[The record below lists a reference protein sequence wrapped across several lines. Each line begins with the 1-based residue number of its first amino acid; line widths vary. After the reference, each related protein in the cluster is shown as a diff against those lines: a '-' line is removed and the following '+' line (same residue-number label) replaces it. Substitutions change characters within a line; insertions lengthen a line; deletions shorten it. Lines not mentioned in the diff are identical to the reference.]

1 MPDTSLTADTSAVD
15 RLTEFTD
22 NWQTLDREERVEAF
36 HSLDSVRAG
45 DFFLGLETSE
55 RAALIEGLTA
65 QEQRVWLRLLPGDEA
80 ADLLQS
86 VEDELRPA
94 LLGLLDYS
102 MRAEVEALMIY
113 REDVA
118 GGKMNPRYARVS
130 PEMTAQQAL
139 AYLRFQAAEQIPL
152 ISYVYVVTPD
162 DRLVGIIS
170 FRELILART
179 SQLISAVMNADVV
192 SVPED
197 LDQESLAQV
206 LRRNNLL
213 AVPVLDAERH
223 MKGVISID
231 DVLDVEREEATEDIQ
246 KIGGTEALDAPYLEI
261 GLPAMIRKRAVWLAA
276 LFIGEMLTA
285 TAMKSYEED
294 IARAVVLAL
303 FVPLIISSGGN
314 SGSQATTLVIRAMAL
329 GELRLRDWWRVV
341 RREFLA
347 GLSLGLIL
355 AAIGFVRILVWG
367 RLMNAYG
374 EHYLLIAITVSLSL
388 IGVVLWGTMAG
399 SMLPFL
405 LRWLG
410 FDPASA
416 SAPFVATLV
425 DVSGITIY
433 FTVANAILSG
443 TLL

>member
-22 NWQTLDREERVEAF
+22 SWQALDREERVEAF
-36 HSLDSVRAG
+36 HGLDSVRAG

-55 RAALIEGLTA
+55 RAALIEGLTS

-86 VEDELRPA
+86 VDEELRPA

-170 FRELILART
+170 FRELILARS
-179 SQLISAVMNADVV
+179 SQLISAIMNSDVV
-192 SVPED
+192 SVPEH
-197 LDQESLAQV
+197 LDQEGLAQV

-213 AVPVLDAERH
+213 AVPVLDDEGH

-246 KIGGTEALDAPYLEI
+246 KIGGLEALDTPYFQT
-261 GLPAMIRKRAVWLAA
+261 GFRAMFQKRGGWLSL
-276 LFIGEMLTA
+276 LFVGEMLTA
-285 TAMKSYEED
+285 TAMSFFETE
-294 IARAVVLAL
+294 IAKAVVLAI

-314 SGSQATTLVIRAMAL
+314 SGSQASTLVIRAMAL
-329 GELRLRDWWRVV
+329 GEVGVREWWGVV
-341 RREFLA
+341 RREA
-347 GLSLGLIL
+347 Y
-355 AAIGFVRILVWG
+355 IGFALGIL
-367 RLMNAYG
+367 LA
-374 EHYLLIAITVSLSL
+374 L
-388 IGVVLWGTMAG
+388 IGMLRITLWQAAFNSYGADAVKLAFTVGFSLVGVVAWGTIAG
-399 SMLPFL
+399 SSLPFL
-405 LRWLG
+405 LRRAG

-416 SAPFVATLV
+416 SAPFVATAV
-425 DVSGITIY
+425 DVTGLVIY
-433 FTVANAILSG
+433 FSFAKAIL
-443 TLL
+443 LP